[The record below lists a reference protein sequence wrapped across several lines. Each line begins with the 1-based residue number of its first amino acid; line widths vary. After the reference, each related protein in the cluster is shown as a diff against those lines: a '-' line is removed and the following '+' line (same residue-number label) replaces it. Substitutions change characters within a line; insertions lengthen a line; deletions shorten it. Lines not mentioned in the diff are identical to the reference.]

1 MKQAIAG
8 VVPSQSQEVTVTIE
22 WPTIA
27 ATGLGRFLGRFYRIR
42 AGVGMFTVGR
52 IAMLLTWPLGLF
64 LFFWMLAPWSLRR
77 YRLTNRRIIIEKGPK
92 FKVDQ
97 FADLDRFDDIDIVVR
112 PGQAWYPAGDMI
124 FRLGPVEKLRLIG
137 VGYPE
142 TFRMTCLKSHQS
154 YVGVR
159 KATGNPVLAGA

>member
-27 ATGLGRFLGRFYRIR
+27 ATSLGRFLGRLYGIK
-42 AGVGMFTVGR
+42 AGFWIFTFGR
-52 IAMLLTWPLGLF
+52 LFMLLTWPLGLM
-64 LFFWMLAPWSLRR
+64 LFFGMLAPWSLRR
-77 YRLTNRRIIIEKGPK
+77 YRLTNRRLIVEKGPK
-92 FKVDQ
+92 FKTERYVD
-97 FADLDRFDDIDIVVR
+97 LSRFDQIEIEVR
-112 PGQAWYPAGDMI
+112 PGQGWYPAGDMV
-124 FRLGPVEKLRLIG
+124 FKLGPVETLRITG

-142 TFRMTCLKSHQS
+142 TFRATCMKAHQA

-159 KATGNPVLAGA
+159 KAVGVA